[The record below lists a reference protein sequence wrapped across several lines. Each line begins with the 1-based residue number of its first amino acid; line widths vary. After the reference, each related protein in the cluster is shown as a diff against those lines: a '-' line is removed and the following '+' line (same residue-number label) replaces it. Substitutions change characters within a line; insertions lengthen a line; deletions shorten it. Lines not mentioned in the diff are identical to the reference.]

1 MKDAFGKILLDI
13 LKGKKTKCF
22 IERDDGY
29 ISESSSEE
37 YFYPYSKWGKGE
49 KEAMKFVRGKVLDLG
64 CGAGRHALYLQKK
77 GFPVTAIDISPGA
90 VKVSKLL
97 GIKDVRKM
105 DMNKLRF
112 GRNEKFDTVLM
123 MFNNFGLAGSMAG
136 TKKLLKKLHKI
147 TSENAQII
155 ASSLDY
161 TATKNPVHLAYQKT
175 KNKGQGLVVRIRV
188 IHKKQKGDWFDLYA
202 ISPKEMP
209 ELLEGTG
216 WKMSKNIPEFYF
228 RKRSPSYVY
237 VLKKVKN
244 GKT

>member
-1 MKDAFGKILLDI
+1 MIDTFGKIMSDI
-13 LKGKKTKCF
+13 HRGKKTRCF
-22 IERDDGY
+22 IEREDGY
-29 ISESSSEE
+29 TNESSSEE
-37 YFYPYSKWGKGE
+37 YFYPYNRWGKGE
-49 KEAMKFVRGKVLDLG
+49 KEAIKLVNKKVLDLG
-64 CGAGRHALYLQKK
+64 CGAGRHALYLQNK
-77 GFPVTAIDISPGA
+77 GFSVTAIDISPGA
-90 VKVSKLL
+90 VEVAKLR
-97 GIKDVRKM
+97 GVKDVRKM
-105 DMNKLRF
+105 NMNKLRF

-123 MFNNFGLAGSMAG
+123 MFNNFGLGGSMAG

-161 TATKNPVHLAYQKT
+161 TAAKNPAHLAYQKI
-175 KNKGQGLVVRIRV
+175 KKKGLGLTIKLRV
-188 IHKKQKGDWFDLYA
+188 LYKKQKGSWFDLYT

-216 WKMSKNIPEFYF
+216 WRMAKKIPEFYF
-228 RKRSPSYVY
+228 KKRSPSYIY